1 MHIESIK
8 CDIDLKGYVLNNI
21 VKSFSRIEGTMLA
34 PQQSLVGTL
43 DNKAFINNSTDS
55 YNVRIKYNADRIN
68 MMNPFR

>member
-1 MHIESIK
+1 MK